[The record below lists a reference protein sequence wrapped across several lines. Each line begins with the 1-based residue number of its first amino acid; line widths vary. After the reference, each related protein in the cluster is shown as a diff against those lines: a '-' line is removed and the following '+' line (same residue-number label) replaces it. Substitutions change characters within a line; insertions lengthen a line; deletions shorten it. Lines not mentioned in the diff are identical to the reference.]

1 VSSAILY
8 PLAFV
13 VALGVLVTVHE
24 FGHFW
29 VARRLGVK
37 VLRFSVGFG
46 KPLWSRRSRDGETE
60 YVIAGIPLGGYVKML
75 DEREG
80 EVAPEELHR
89 AFNNKPVA
97 TRIAVVVAGPLFN
110 LLFAALVFW
119 VVFVS
124 GVHGVRPLVGGT
136 EPGSVAARAGFVSG
150 DEILKVNGQPSP
162 TWDTVRLAAFN
173 AALDHARLA
182 LEVRGAD
189 GAVSER
195 TIDLSA
201 PSKAVEP
208 ADILKDLGFQAW
220 TPPAVLG
227 RVMPD
232 SPAAKAGLRAG
243 DRVTAVDGQPISDW
257 LDWVKYVRGHPDK
270 WIETQV
276 QRDGQALTLRVR
288 PAAKEIRGKVYGQVG
303 VRLPDDALEKL
314 DAVRRYGPLEAVGAA
329 VHRTWEM
336 SALMLRVLG
345 AVVTGHASLDNISG
359 PLTIAQYAG
368 ESASLG
374 LVEYLG
380 FLGLISVSL
389 GVLNLLPIPILDG
402 GHLMYYLIELVKG
415 SPVSEQAQALGQR
428 VGILL
433 LLMLMGLAFYN
444 DFMRLLFK

>member
-1 VSSAILY
+1 MSALMY

-80 EVAPEELHR
+80 EVAPEERHR
-89 AFNNKPVA
+89 AFNNKPIA

-110 LLFAALVFW
+110 LLFALLVFW

-124 GVHGVRPLVGGT
+124 GVHGIKPLVGGT
-136 EPGSVAARAGFVSG
+136 KPDSVAARAGFAAG
-150 DEILKVNGQPSP
+150 DEILKVNGRQSP

-173 AALDHARLA
+173 AALDHSRLQF
-182 LEVRGAD
+182 EVRGED
-189 GAVSER
+189 GSLKQR

-201 PSKAVEP
+201 YPKAVEP
-208 ADILKDLGFQAW
+208 ADILVDLGFEPW
-220 TPPAVLG
+220 NPPAVLG
-227 RVMPD
+227 RIID
-232 SPAAKAGLRAG
+232 GGAAQRAGLKAG
-243 DRVTAVDGQPISDW
+243 DRIIAVDGKPVKDW
-257 LDWVKYVRGHPDK
+257 LDWVKYVRAHPK
-270 WIETQV
+270 QQITVKLE
-276 QRDGQALTLRVR
+276 RDGEAVTLALT
-288 PAAKEIRGKVYGQVG
+288 PEAKDIQGKVIGQVG
-303 VRLPDDALEKL
+303 VEIPQSALEKL

-329 VHRTWEM
+329 ANRTWQM
-336 SALMLRVLG
+336 SALMFRVLG
-345 AVVTGHASLDNISG
+345 AVATGHASLNNISG

>member
-1 VSSAILY
+1 VNSAILY

-150 DEILKVNGQPSP
+150 DEILKVNDQSSP

-173 AALDHARLA
+173 AALDHARLVM
-182 LEVRGAD
+182 EVRGAD

-201 PSKAVEP
+201 SSKAVEP

-227 RVMPD
+227 RIKPG
-232 SPAAKAGLRAG
+232 SPAAKSGLREG
-243 DRVTAVDGQPISDW
+243 DRVTAVDGKPIGDW
-257 LDWVKYVRGHPDK
+257 LDWVKYVRDHPDQ
-270 WIETQV
+270 WIKTQV
-276 QRDGQALTLRVR
+276 ERGGQTVTVRVR

-303 VRLPDDALEKL
+303 VRLPDGALDKL
-314 DAVRRYGPLEAVGAA
+314 DAVRRYGPLEAAGAA

-345 AVVTGHASLDNISG
+345 AVATGHASLDNISG

-428 VGILL
+428 VGIFL